1 MRLHSKLHI
10 GVHATTRYSKDIP
23 LLECTG
29 TSASA
34 LRHRRFP
41 AFKIAACCGNN
52 QNEIGYEAAQ

>member
-10 GVHATTRYSKDIP
+10 RVHATTRYSKAIP
-23 LLECTG
+23 LLERTG

-34 LRHRRFP
+34 LRNRRCP
-41 AFKIAACCGNN
+41 AFKIAASCCNN

>member
-10 GVHATTRYSKDIP
+10 GVHATTRYSKAIP

-34 LRHRRFP
+34 LTTP
-41 AFKIAACCGNN
+41 SIPSIQNSN
-52 QNEIGYEAAQ
+52 VQNEIGYEAAQ